1 MALNGL
7 KLDGG
12 SLCKLSKLNMIATCQ
27 DLNPSNYPKVA
38 VQVAAIQM
46 MQLCAM

>member
-7 KLDGG
+7 KSDDGIF
-12 SLCKLSKLNMIATCQ
+12 CKSSKLKMIATCQ
-27 DLNPSNYPKVA
+27 DLNPSNYPRVA